1 MNAALLA
8 ILLVPRAAPIFPPF
22 QDDESEPPPVE
33 STADTPWGDVIIW
46 LREQRD
52 TMAADLERAHA
63 RLLAAADA
71 SAPKLANQLE
81 PTPPRPRPTGYGI
94 LPEVKANG
102 PLKPVEPTERTYSL
116 EVLST
121 GYVRDFRDA
130 RMLAG
135 RAARRP
141 EPGADTDV
149 AELERE
155 VKVFV
160 RLRGR
165 LRNLEDHLAY
175 HEWWQEAVV
184 EQRDY
189 FEDRTRIVWIVRE
202 RQALEKRH
210 GPADRIAELTRTI
223 HEEVAP
229 FKPAAGLVLEDR
241 EDGWR
246 VLPVTVA
253 TDILDEEFLKTLS
266 ECIDAEFNDSEAAR
280 ERRLRIELEIERI
293 PLAQLYPEGVPE
305 HGATVDVEAHVARFP
320 EGRLV
325 LTTGAKS
332 THAWAGRSLLLGP
345 APITRRALAHEF
357 GHLLGFTDAYLRGFE
372 GDPTGNFGVKLVE
385 WTGLLEDLMGNAAG
399 GRVTG
404 AMIDRLI
411 EAYGGQ

>member
-8 ILLVPRAAPIFPPF
+8 VLLVPRASPPPPS
-22 QDDESEPPPVE
+22 QDVEPDPPPVE
-33 STADTPWGDVIIW
+33 STADTPWGDVILW

-52 TMAADLERAHA
+52 TMAAELETAHA
-63 RLLAAADA
+63 RLLPAAEE
-71 SAPKLANQLE
+71 SAPKLAKQLE
-81 PTPPRPRPTGYGI
+81 QAPPTPRPTGYGI
-94 LPEVKANG
+94 LPEVKASG
-102 PLKPVEPTERTYSL
+102 PLKAVTPTERTYSL

-130 RMLAG
+130 RMLAW
-135 RAARRP
+135 RVAQRP
-141 EPGADTDV
+141 DPGTDTDV

-175 HEWWQEAVV
+175 HEWWQAAVV

-189 FEDRTRIVWIVRE
+189 FEDRSRIVWIVRE
-202 RQALEKRH
+202 RQALEQRH
-210 GPADRIAELTRTI
+210 GPAERIAELTRTI
-223 HEEVAP
+223 HEEIAP

-246 VLPVTVA
+246 VLRVTVA

-266 ECIDAEFNDSEAAR
+266 ESVDAVYNDSEAAR
-280 ERRLRIELEIERI
+280 ERRLRIELVIERI

-305 HGATVDVEAHVARFP
+305 HGAAVDVEAQVACFP

-345 APITRRALAHEF
+345 SPITRRTLAHEF

-372 GDPTGNFGVKLVE
+372 GDPAGDFGVKLVE
-385 WTGLLEDLMGNAAG
+385 WTGLLEDLMGNPAG
-399 GRVTG
+399 GIVTL